1 MLGINMIPLCVQQ
14 TLAGFMEPLLHVD
27 KICFLYLCQPVFRL
41 AFFHPNSP
49 RIGKISL
56 QSTLLLVSYR
66 RISSGGYGVPNHLT
80 LEQISLFKQLP
91 GYWGCKDLNSVF
103 VYANQA
109 YGELIGLKRAEDCIG
124 RTDFEM
130 PSPTAACAA
139 DFQQQDRYVIETGHS
154 VKVLDIH
161 PYPDGHWHAHI
172 FTKTPWRDSQGKI
185 QGTIFFGQDLT
196 DTAILEVGHWV
207 CRATGLST
215 STTFKSVADRDT
227 LKLTARESEVLFL
240 LLYGKKPQHIA
251 RVMGISIKTVEGY
264 EAKLRS
270 KFGALS
276 KDQLIDLAL
285 DRGFG
290 SVIPKT
296 LLRKQLSVVLSDH
309 TIPKKVDVVAQ

>member
-1 MLGINMIPLCVQQ
+1 MSGINMIPLCFQQ
-14 TLAGFMEPLLHVD
+14 TLAESMEPLLHVD
-27 KICFLYLCQPVFRL
+27 KICFLYLRQPVFRL
-41 AFFHPNSP
+41 AFFRPNG
-49 RIGKISL
+49 RKLGEISL
-56 QSTLLLVSYR
+56 QVIMLLVSYR
-66 RISSGGYGVPNHLT
+66 RFSSGGYGVSNHLT
-80 LEQISLFKQLP
+80 SEQISLFKQLP

-109 YGELIGLKRAEDCIG
+109 YGQLIGVASEEDCIG

-139 DFQQQDRYVIETGHS
+139 DFQQQDRYVIETGQS
-154 VKVLDIH
+154 LKVLDIH

-172 FTKTPWRDSQGKI
+172 FTKTPWRDTHGNI

-215 STTFKSVADRDT
+215 STTFKTITDGAD

-296 LLRKQLSVVLSDH
+296 LLKKQLSVVLSDH
-309 TIPKKVDVVAQ
+309 TM

>member
-1 MLGINMIPLCVQQ
+1 MLGINMIPLCIQQ
-14 TLAGFMEPLLHVD
+14 TLAGFIEPLLHVD

-49 RIGKISL
+49 KTGKISL
-56 QSTLLLVSYR
+56 QQAMLLVSYH
-66 RISSGGYGVPNHLT
+66 RISNGGYGVPNHLT

-109 YGELIGLKRAEDCIG
+109 YGQLIGVKSAEDCIG

-139 DFQQQDRYVIETGHS
+139 EFQQQDRYVIETGHT

-172 FTKTPWRDSQGKI
+172 FTKTPWRDNQGKI

-215 STTFKSVADRDT
+215 STTFKSVADRFT

-309 TIPKKVDVVAQ
+309 TIPKKVDVAIL

>member
-1 MLGINMIPLCVQQ
+1 MSGINTIPLCFRQ
-14 TLAGFMEPLLHVD
+14 TLAEFMEPLLHVD

-41 AFFHPNSP
+41 AFFRPNS
-49 RIGKISL
+49 RKSSKISL
-56 QSTLLLVSYR
+56 QASMLLVSYR
-66 RISSGGYGVPNHLT
+66 RFSSGGYGVPNHLT
-80 LEQISLFKQLP
+80 SEQISLFKQLP

-109 YGELIGLKRAEDCIG
+109 YGQLIGVNTAEECIG

-130 PSPTAACAA
+130 PSPTTACAA
-139 DFQQQDRYVIETGHS
+139 EFQQQDRYVIETGYS

-172 FTKTPWRDSQGKI
+172 FTKTPWRDQHGNI

-215 STTFKSVADRDT
+215 SSTFKSMADRAA

-264 EAKLRS
+264 EAKLRN

-296 LLRKQLSVVLSDH
+296 LLKKQLSVVLSDH
-309 TIPKKVDVVAQ
+309 VG

>member
-1 MLGINMIPLCVQQ
+1 MSGINMIPPCFRQ
-14 TLAGFMEPLLHVD
+14 TLAESMEPLLHVD

-41 AFFHPNSP
+41 AFFHPNS
-49 RIGKISL
+49 RKVDEFSL
-56 QSTLLLVSYR
+56 QDAMPLVSYLR
-66 RISSGGYGVPNHLT
+66 FLNGEYGVPNHLT
-80 LEQISLFKQLP
+80 SEQISLFKQLP

-109 YGELIGLKRAEDCIG
+109 YGQLIGVDSGEECIG

-172 FTKTPWRDSQGKI
+172 FTKTPWRDREGNI

-207 CRATGLST
+207 CRATGLSNNT
-215 STTFKSVADRDT
+215 EFKSATDRAA

-251 RVMGISIKTVEGY
+251 RVMGISIKTIEGY

-296 LLRKQLSVVLSDH
+296 LLNKQLSVVLSDH
-309 TIPKKVDVVAQ
+309 TI